1 MMKISCTIGGWKGD
15 GNLQFLR
22 DCGFDACEYPV
33 GGLVNNFFDE
43 PTDDGLKERCLQL
56 AGFAKEAGLIINQ
69 THGWFGGHPGEY
81 TLNDII
87 AHEIQAIKAT
97 CWLGAKYIV
106 VHPYILPGR
115 KYDLKEKEAYDISL
129 ELYKGLIPTLEEY
142 DIICCIEN
150 MFAGDWEHKH
160 MCPTICSHAD
170 EMARLCD
177 ELNEISNHFGI
188 CLDSG
193 HGLVIGDDP
202 VEMVYELGD
211 RIKVLHTHDNDGI
224 DDLHTYPFSA
234 HASRYNFKPIRMDW
248 HAYLRALEDVGYKG
262 TLNFEIGYIGP
273 KDLAYAGYEY
283 LAEIGKYLANY
294 RDEYAKE
301 KAEQ

>member
-1 MMKISCTIGGWKGD
+1 MKISCTIGGWKGD
-15 GNLQFLR
+15 GNFQFLR
-22 DCGFDACEYPV
+22 DCGFDACEYPL
-33 GGLVNNFFDE
+33 GGLIGNLENTTE
-43 PTDDGLKERCLQL
+43 EEIKERCLQL
-56 AGFAKEAGLIINQ
+56 NALAKEAGLIINQ
-69 THGWFGGHPGEY
+69 THGWFGGHPGDY
-81 TLNDII
+81 TLEDII
-87 AHEIQAIKAT
+87 KHEIASVKAT
-97 CWLGAKYIV
+97 YWLGAKYIV
-106 VHPYILPGR
+106 VHPYILKGR
-115 KYDLKEKEAYDISL
+115 KYDLLVEEAYQMSL

-142 DIICCIEN
+142 GITCCIEN

-177 ELNEISNHFGI
+177 ELNELSPHFGI

-202 VEMVYELGD
+202 SEMARELGS

-224 DDLHTYPFSA
+224 DDLHTYPFSS
-234 HASRYNFKPIRMDW
+234 HGSKYNFTPIRMDW
-248 HAYLRALEDVGYKG
+248 HEYMRALEDIGYEG

-273 KDLAYAGYEY
+273 KDLAFAGYSY
-283 LAEIGKYLANY
+283 LAEIGKYLADY
-294 RDEYAKE
+294 RDQYAKE